1 MEFDPYDPTDPYDLD
16 RLEAYLLSAD
26 LPEDTMLLSTL
37 DGFLTAIAISPEEIP
52 SGEWLPEIWA
62 GEMPPVAVQTENRW
76 ALAAIMTHYDGIR
89 QRLAEVPPSCTPILE
104 FDLDGTLLPEAWAEG
119 FMDGVNLRRQA
130 WQPVFSSDQSM
141 ALVLIGIFTP
151 TGGQSPLI
159 NEEPNRDEIR
169 KRANRTFPDA
179 VVTLH
184 RFWREA
190 KIRPTTA
197 QRSSL
202 FSNKV
207 GRNALCPCGSGKK
220 YKRCCGAG

>member
-1 MEFDPYDPTDPYDLD
+1 MKIDPYDYTDPYDLD

-26 LPEDTMLLSTL
+26 LPDGTMLLSEL

-52 SGEWLPEIWA
+52 SDEWLPDIWA

-76 ALAAIMTHYDGIR
+76 ALGAIMTHYDGIR
-89 QRLAEVPPSCTPILE
+89 QRLTEVPPSCTPIFE
-104 FDLDGTLLPEAWAEG
+104 FDVDGTLFPEVWAEG
-119 FMDGVNLRRQA
+119 FMCGVNLRRQA
-130 WQPVFSSDQSM
+130 WEPVFLSDQSM
-141 ALVLIGIFTP
+141 ALVLIGIFAP

-169 KRANRTFPDA
+169 EKANQTFPHA
-179 VVTLH
+179 VLTLH

-190 KIRPTTA
+190 KMRPTTPR
-197 QRSSL
+197 RSSL

-207 GRNALCPCGSGKK
+207 GRNAPCPCGSGKK